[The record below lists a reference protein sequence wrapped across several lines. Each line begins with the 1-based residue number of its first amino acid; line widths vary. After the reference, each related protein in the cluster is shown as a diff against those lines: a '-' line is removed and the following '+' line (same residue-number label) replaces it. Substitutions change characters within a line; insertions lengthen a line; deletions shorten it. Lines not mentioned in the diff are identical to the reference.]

1 MPQYPLPGGDVKLSA
16 GWLIEQ
22 CGWKQTPHEHVG
34 VYKYQALVVVN
45 LGGATGREVLDFA
58 QAVVASVKEKFGV
71 CLNMEVNVIE

>member
-1 MPQYPLPGGDVKLSA
+1 MPQYPLPTGDVKLSA

-58 QAVVASVKEKFGV
+58 QAVVASVKGKFGV
-71 CLNMEVNVIE
+71 CLNMEVNAI